1 MRTLLLV
8 FLYLSLETLGVFWL
22 GYSLDL
28 YSRQKHNHGLAI
40 LGSLAIAFGV
50 FIGVLAH
57 IACVET
63 LIH

>member
-1 MRTLLLV
+1 MRTLLIV
-8 FLYLSLETLGVFWL
+8 VLYLLLEALGVFWL
-22 GYSLDL
+22 RYSLDL

-50 FIGVLAH
+50 FIVVFAP

>member
-8 FLYLSLETLGVFWL
+8 VLYLLLEVLGVFWL
-22 GYSLDL
+22 RYSLDL
-28 YSRQKHNHGLAI
+28 YSRQKRNNGFAI
-40 LGSLAIAFGV
+40 LGSLSITFGV
-50 FIGVLAH
+50 FIGVLAP